1 MSTPSLVE
9 PGVKYFYNETL
20 KNCNSLKSGYYN
32 MFINLSLFI
41 IFIIVVSLFLYYKK
55 QNKPSKKSLQNQEIE
70 NHIYILK
77 KLQEANEKKLRENH
91 ELITN
96 LPHLNKNFEELHKK
110 FYTQ

>member
-1 MSTPSLVE
+1 MYTPSLVE

-32 MFINLSLFI
+32 MFVNLSLFI
-41 IFIIVVSLFLYYKK
+41 VFVIIVSLFLYFKK
-55 QNKPSKKSLQNQEIE
+55 QNKPSKKSLQNKELN

-77 KLQEANEKKLRENH
+77 KLQEANEKKLRQNN

-96 LPHLNKNFEELHKK
+96 LPQFNKDFNELHEK